1 MDAIGSFVVA
11 ASAPLDIKVWR
22 VDTQPASKP
31 GGEAVTSL
39 SVVRE
44 LSIMSV
50 GQPLRVRLL
59 TSLISGNQKTGTLSM
74 RRRFNSREEIKAAI
88 LLAVQFCRY
97 EGIAEWA
104 LGRGR

>member
-22 VDTQPASKP
+22 VDTQPASKV

-59 TSLISGNQKTGTLSM
+59 ISLPSGTGKTGDLSL
-74 RRRFNSREEIKAAI
+74 RRSLDSREEIKAAI
-88 LLAVQFCRY
+88 LLAVQFCRH
-97 EGIAEWA
+97 EGIAGWA
-104 LGRGR
+104 LGRGI